1 MKIDD
6 RIDRKTIVETI
17 DRVEEWI
24 SKNGLK
30 KMSRTKLTMTLEEI
44 LLSYMEKLG
53 TATTFEID
61 MVRRNGDIRLK
72 LTVPGEAFNPFS
84 SESYV
89 LEHFKGTYDAPPRW
103 THEDGVNI
111 VRLLT
116 NLAGYLANKNYNKVY
131 NITLSNLEDDLVDG
145 ALGITKTCL
154 EEQGTVLIDGLDI
167 RTLDHDTI
175 RSNIAVVT
183 QQPYIFNMSIR
194 ENLCI
199 VRPDLT
205 DEEMADVCKKACIY
219 DEIMSM
225 PKGFDTVIGE
235 GGTNIS
241 GGQCQRI
248 AIARALIRNS
258 RILLLDEATSALDN
272 ITQIR
277 IQKAIEN
284 LHGDR
289 TVIVIAHRLSTIINA
304 DVIFFIED
312 GRILDSGTHKELME
326 SCASYRSLYGCETV

>member
-1 MKIDD
+1 M
-6 RIDRKTIVETI
+6 
-17 DRVEEWI
+17 
-24 SKNGLK
+24 
-30 KMSRTKLTMTLEEI
+30 
-44 LLSYMEKLG
+44 
-53 TATTFEID
+53 
-61 MVRRNGDIRLK
+61 
-72 LTVPGEAFNPFS
+72 
-84 SESYV
+84 
-89 LEHFKGTYDAPPRW
+89 
-103 THEDGVNI
+103 
-111 VRLLT
+111 
-116 NLAGYLANKNYNKVY
+116 
-131 NITLSNLEDDLVDG
+131 
-145 ALGITKTCL
+145 
-154 EEQGTVLIDGLDI
+154 Q
-167 RTLDHDTI
+167 
-175 RSNIAVVT
+175 
-183 QQPYIFNMSIR
+183 
-194 ENLCI
+194 
-199 VRPDLT
+199 
-205 DEEMADVCKKACIY
+205 KACIY